1 MDLRRLSFA
10 FLVQD
15 TVVIPSH
22 GFYSRLHDIFFILL
36 SFLLCLENVKW
47 GIIMKTG
54 ILRNVVRLLKYYLFF
69 NRNRVLIAVLI
80 PFNGPEFF
88 ILVAYAVIIFRV
100 SEKIATIGTRFRF
113 KIIIR
118 YYSFSL
124 IQFSIS
130 FSKNQY
136 LLNWNRVLIAVSCLA
151 LT

>member
-80 PFNGPEFF
+80 PFNEPEFF

-100 SEKIATIGTRFRF
+100 SEKIATIGTRFR
-113 KIIIR
+113 
-118 YYSFSL
+118 L
-124 IQFSIS
+124 
-130 FSKNQY
+130 
-136 LLNWNRVLIAVSCLA
+136 
-151 LT
+151 

>member
-22 GFYSRLHDIFFILL
+22 GFYSRLRDIFFILL

-69 NRNRVLIAVLI
+69 NRNRVPIKNNNTLLL
-80 PFNGPEFF
+80 FF
-88 ILVAYAVIIFRV
+88 SYTILFIF
-100 SEKIATIGTRFRF
+100 K
-113 KIIIR
+113 
-118 YYSFSL
+118 
-124 IQFSIS
+124 
-130 FSKNQY
+130 
-136 LLNWNRVLIAVSCLA
+136 
-151 LT
+151 